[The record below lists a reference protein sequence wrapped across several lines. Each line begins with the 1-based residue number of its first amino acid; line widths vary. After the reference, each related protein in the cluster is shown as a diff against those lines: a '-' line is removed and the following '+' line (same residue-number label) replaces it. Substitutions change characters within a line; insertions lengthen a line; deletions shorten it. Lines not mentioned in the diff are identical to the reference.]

1 MIGDDDSVKLSRW
14 LPPVLGLAVFLTTMF
29 GLGLIVSDW
38 TSRNLEMKSLVSAVE
53 DSESAMQWTDDQ
65 IQAVIKKYGENGKLT
80 DAQQKKA
87 FDALSEAAYAGNFA
101 IGAAGEEVAKV
112 SVLPWHGDIKNAQSA
127 YLAHNHAWQDYMK
140 KATDDPTL
148 LFKEQP
154 EINSTFEAA
163 ELLMKRAVPV
173 PALFDLKKRVD
184 TIFAPQPST
193 GPTQEVALQAV
204 FSPVLIG

>member
-1 MIGDDDSVKLSRW
+1 MKLSRW

-38 TSRNLEMKSLVSAVE
+38 TSRNLEMKALVSAVE

-127 YLAHNHAWQDYMK
+127 YLAHNRAWQDYMQ

-148 LFKEQP
+148 LFKSQP
-154 EINSTFEAA
+154 EINGTFEAA
-163 ELLMKRAVPV
+163 EPLMKTAVPV

-184 TIFAPQPST
+184 TIFAPQQSA
-193 GPTQEVALQAV
+193 GPTQEVALQAA